1 MSTETDIIRRAKTQ
15 TFGRD
20 PKKLLV
26 EIGLSNTFN
35 SQQKLAIYF
44 DEAILKYI
52 VLKVFRAVRR
62 SLKLI
67 SMNVVLLKLE
77 ILILSRYKIGY
88 WIF

>member
-1 MSTETDIIRRAKTQ
+1 MSTETTLKLILYIAPK
-15 TFGRD
+15 RD

-35 SQQKLAIYF
+35 SHQRLAIYF

-67 SMNVVLLKLE
+67 SMNIISLKNLFFPGK
-77 ILILSRYKIGY
+77 LKN
-88 WIF
+88 W